1 MRGPK
6 KQKIQLAMEEAELR
20 SLRIPSSAHRGALSP
35 SKNSFLPTLQ
45 EQAQERMQQLNKRD
59 RARRGGYGAYG
70 SDLEIVETY
79 DSKKQQDEVPPE
91 TLVLNDISAELL
103 ESIKK
108 DFVTQGGILDGE
120 QFTKAMLRNLSA
132 SDPEEKPGVKGKT
145 QKASVSFG
153 VGDDARQ
160 PMREVAN
167 RKAKLASNEPMKG
180 ATRAAAVIDLFRR
193 VDVHS
198 EGSISWEKVSN
209 YFIEQGMAGRD
220 EFTVDNIK
228 TYEPS
233 PVLDASKHE
242 TAVEKLVYLEQIDAV
257 VCMSH
262 NSRRFRVYDPK
273 RCTVRNDV
281 AGHRGTVINCCYV
294 DTFSQIATTSADM
307 TICLWD
313 SQHLG
318 LRNRMSTKEV
328 QLCLQWDP
336 VSNSLFSG
344 SIEGTMSRW
353 DLNYMCLADTRRVP
367 SASKTPASIN
377 DLLMVQDVN
386 LLASASADG
395 TIMLWDTA
403 TMRWRKQF
411 KGHKKGTYSLAYSMD
426 YHCLLTAGL
435 DQEAYVWNPY
445 VDRKPIFKLKGHT
458 HALCGVAVVPG
469 TPQVLSADVTG
480 TFRLWDMRNFRTI
493 QSFGGNESVSD
504 FNTFCAMP
512 PHKRIAA
519 GGSNVLF
526 YDYQDEWS
534 GEAVTDT
541 GSVTDALYS
550 PNNGVFYTV
559 SRKTVKAWNAGS
571 GQLFKVLRDIAKHE
585 ITAATISDSGRKL
598 YLGDSTGRICAHE
611 LNNGTLLMQFE
622 KHQTDISCLAIWPGT
637 NKLFSA
643 SWDGVV
649 KVHSDECSRPPQMK
663 QEFTNHKDGVTCLA
677 CSPELALLASG
688 GTDMKVMLYDLKTL
702 KHEYTIKR
710 IKSVIA
716 AIDFLP
722 SCCLLAV
729 ADQGGN
735 VSLWRVRPH
744 PDKYSLVSRFKNI
757 PGLPN
762 AKIVPGGVSA
772 SGQAEG
778 GIVPHNAQA
787 IPVNALRF
795 AVSALD
801 TREKAKPWLYT
812 ADAKGGLRCW
822 DLSVLFQRH
831 GIVDESLDE
840 LFQLQRSGQLAAAAS
855 LHRGAYQALPDLQTS
870 LTSSPTKA
878 GRADSPA
885 LMNATPATA
894 DGRPQLMD
902 QSGYPGGSGGTG
914 VAFLTGMDGEEGET
928 DEDDRGRGLTTTVR
942 SAAQAAND
950 RFFLTE
956 TSGTRDDKAEVEMI
970 FERTE
975 GHSDAVVSM
984 HITNNPP
991 ALVTCGSDRRV
1002 RTWSHDGLEL
1012 HGTLLQSGDKAF
1024 HFPYD
1029 PAAAQSQRL
1038 DEACELLHKIGPMER
1053 GAKLPVV
1060 VPRTGKD
1067 TTLLELNAVGRRR
1080 KEQRRD
1086 HDAAWKL
1093 TVEQV
1098 IDDPDADEEDY
1109 NILFEQM
1116 ERLGHGEPLD
1126 APTEK
1131 AEDRLQRHAHA
1142 KHASQMRHRTTS
1154 LSAKEAGAADR
1165 LARAM
1170 KALDGDEFGTYAA
1183 MAHSIQPTRLSRK
1196 DSDTELT

>member
-1 MRGPK
+1 MADLMRGPK

-45 EQAQERMQQLNKRD
+45 EQAQERMQQLHKRE
-59 RARRGGYGAYG
+59 RARRGGVGG
-70 SDLEIVETY
+70 SGERDAR
-79 DSKKQQDEVPPE
+79 DSDEKGRGQDHEVPPE
-91 TLVLNDISAELL
+91 QLVLADISAELL

-108 DFVTQGGILDGE
+108 DFVAQGGILDLE
-120 QFTKAMLRNLSA
+120 QFTRAMLRNLSV
-132 SDPEEKPGVKGKT
+132 SDPETKPQARGLKS
-145 QKASVSFG
+145 SVSFAQLG
-153 VGDDARQ
+153 EGGGGPQ
-160 PMREVAN
+160 LREPAQQ
-167 RKAKLASNEPMKG
+167 RGAQAKEPMKG
-180 ATRAAAVIDLFRR
+180 AKRAAAVIDLFRR

-209 YFIEQGMAGRD
+209 YLIEQGMAGRD

-233 PVLDASKHE
+233 SVLDPSKHE
-242 TAVEKLVYLEQIDAV
+242 SAVEKLVYLEQVDAV
-257 VCMSH
+257 VCLSH
-262 NSRRFRVYDPK
+262 NSRRFRLYDPK
-273 RCTVRNDV
+273 RCTVRHDV
-281 AGHRGTVINCCYV
+281 AGHRGTVVNCCFV
-294 DTFSQIATTSADM
+294 DAFSQIATTSADM

-336 VSNSLFSG
+336 ISNSLFSG

-353 DLNYMCLADTRRVP
+353 DLQNMCLADTRKVP
-367 SASKTPASIN
+367 SVYKTPASIN
-377 DLLMVQDVN
+377 DLHMVHDVN
-386 LLASASADG
+386 SLASASADG
-395 TIMLWDTA
+395 TILLWDTA
-403 TMRWRKQF
+403 TMRWKKQF
-411 KGHKKGTYSLAYSMD
+411 KGHKKGTYSIAYSMD

-458 HALCGVAVVPG
+458 HALCGVSVVPG
-469 TPQVLSADVTG
+469 TPQILSADVTG
-480 TFRLWDMRNFRTI
+480 AFRLWDMRNFRTV
-493 QSFGGNESVSD
+493 QSFGGNESVND

-512 PHKRIAA
+512 PHKRVAA
-519 GGSNVLF
+519 GGSRVIL

-534 GEAVTDT
+534 GESVTDT
-541 GSVTDALYS
+541 GSITDSLYS
-550 PNNGVFYTV
+550 PNSGVFYTV
-559 SRKTVKAWNAGS
+559 SRRTVKAWNAGS
-571 GQLFKVLRDIAKHE
+571 GHLFKVLRDIAKYE

-598 YLGDSTGRICAHE
+598 YLGDASGRVVAHE
-611 LNNGTLLMQFE
+611 LNNGTLLTEFE
-622 KHQTDISCLAIWPGT
+622 KHGTDISCLGIWQGT

-649 KVHSDECSRPPQMK
+649 KVHSDECSRSPQMK
-663 QEFTNHKDGVTCLA
+663 QEFTNHKDGVTCLT
-677 CSPELALLASG
+677 CSPELWLLASG
-688 GTDMKVMLYDLKTL
+688 GTDMKVILYDLRTL
-702 KHEYTIKR
+702 KHEYTFKR

-722 SCCLLAV
+722 NRCLLAV

-744 PDKYSLVSRFKNI
+744 ADKYCLVSRFKNV

-762 AKIVPGGVSA
+762 PKMLPGGYPGSET
-772 SGQAEG
+772 SSL
-778 GIVPHNAQA
+778 VPHVSQA
-787 IPVNALRF
+787 IPVTALRF
-795 AVSALD
+795 AVPALD
-801 TREKAKPWLYT
+801 SREKARPWLYT

-822 DLSVLFQRH
+822 DLSVLFERH
-831 GIVDESLDE
+831 AVAEDNLEE

-855 LHRGAYQALPDLQTS
+855 LHRGTMMSEMQTGV
-870 LTSSPTKA
+870 SSPHRP
-878 GRADSPA
+878 GRGESPA
-885 LMNATPATA
+885 LMNAPANA
-894 DGRPQLMD
+894 DGRQQPPQG
-902 QSGYPGGSGGTG
+902 QGGGGA
-914 VAFLTGMDGEEGET
+914 AFLTGVDGEDET
-928 DEDDRGRGLTTTVR
+928 DDDDRARAPTTVR
-942 SAAQAAND
+942 TAVQAASD
-950 RFFLTE
+950 RA
-956 TSGTRDDKAEVEMI
+956 SGATDVAGGQHDRPEVEMI

-984 HITNNPP
+984 HISNQPL
-991 ALVTCGSDRRV
+991 ALLTCGSDRRV
-1002 RTWSHDGLEL
+1002 RAWSFDNLDL
-1012 HGTLLQSGDKAF
+1012 HGTLLQSRDKAF
-1024 HFPYD
+1024 RFPYNHAD
-1029 PAAAQSQRL
+1029 AQQQRL
-1038 DEACELLHKIGPMER
+1038 DEACELLRKLGPMER
-1053 GAKLPVV
+1053 LAKLPAL
-1060 VPRTGKD
+1060 VPRAGKD
-1067 TTLLELNAVGRRR
+1067 ATLLELNATGRRR

-1126 APTEK
+1126 APQEK
-1131 AEDRLQRHAHA
+1131 AEERLLRHAHA
-1142 KHASQMRHRTTS
+1142 KHAEQMRHRTTS

-1170 KALDGDEFGTYAA
+1170 KALDGDEFGTYQA
-1183 MAHSIQPTRLSRK
+1183 MAASIQPRVRERK
-1196 DSDTELT
+1196 AAIDEIT

>member
-45 EQAQERMQQLNKRD
+45 EQAQERLQQLNKRE
-59 RARRGGYGAYG
+59 RTRRGGVGGAG
-70 SDLEIVETY
+70 DPEARDAEA
-79 DSKKQQDEVPPE
+79 KGRGQQHEVPPE
-91 TLVLNDISAELL
+91 QLVLSDISAELL

-108 DFVTQGGILDGE
+108 DFFAQGGDLDLE

-132 SDPEEKPGVKGKT
+132 SDPEEKPK
-145 QKASVSFG
+145 KAIKHGVSFAAEG
-153 VGDDARQ
+153 SSAVK
-160 PMREVAN
+160 EHKKSVT
-167 RKAKLASNEPMKG
+167 SNEPMKG
-180 ATRAAAVIDLFRR
+180 ATRASAVIDLFRR

-198 EGSISWEKVSN
+198 EGSISWDEVSN
-209 YFIEQGMAGRD
+209 YLIEQGMAGSD

-228 TYEPS
+228 TYEAS
-233 PVLDASKHE
+233 SVMDASKHE
-242 TAVEKLVYLEQIDAV
+242 SAVEKLVYLEQVDAV
-257 VCMSH
+257 VCLSH
-262 NSRRFRVYDPK
+262 NSRHFRLYDPK
-273 RCTVRNDV
+273 RCTVRHDV
-281 AGHRGTVINCCYV
+281 AGHRGTVINCCFV
-294 DTFSQIATTSADM
+294 DAFSQIATCSADM

-336 VSNSLFSG
+336 ISNSLFSG
-344 SIEGTMSRW
+344 SIDGTMSRW
-353 DLNYMCLADTRRVP
+353 DLQYMCLADTRRVP
-367 SASKTPASIN
+367 SATKTAASIN
-377 DLLMVQDVN
+377 DLLMIHDVN

-395 TIMLWDTA
+395 TILLWDTA

-469 TPQVLSADVTG
+469 TPQILSADVTG
-480 TFRLWDMRNFRTI
+480 TFRLWDMRNFRTV
-493 QSFGGNESVSD
+493 QSFGGNESVND

-512 PHKRIAA
+512 PHKRLAA
-519 GGSNVLF
+519 GGSRVIL

-534 GEAVTDT
+534 GESVTDT
-541 GSVTDALYS
+541 ASITDALYS
-550 PNNGVFYTV
+550 PHAGVMYTV
-559 SRKTVKAWNAGS
+559 SKQSVKAWNAGS
-571 GQLFKVLRDIAKHE
+571 GQLFKVFRDIAKHE

-598 YLGDSTGRICAHE
+598 YLGDACGRVAAHE
-611 LNNGTLLMQFE
+611 LNNGTLLTEFE
-622 KHQTDISCLAIWPGT
+622 KHQTDISCLAIWQGT

-649 KVHSDECSRPPQMK
+649 KVHSDECTRAPQMK
-663 QEFTNHKDGVTCLA
+663 QEFTNHKDGVTCLT

-702 KHEYTIKR
+702 KHDYTIKR

-716 AIDFLP
+716 SIDFLP

-744 PDKYSLVSRFKNI
+744 RDKYSLVSRFRNI
-757 PGLPN
+757 PGLPKQPSGTN
-762 AKIVPGGVSA
+762 SAIVPGSQ
-772 SGQAEG
+772 SGAIELNS
-778 GIVPHNAQA
+778 IAIEMRHNAQA
-787 IPVNALRF
+787 IPVTALRF
-795 AVSALD
+795 AVPALD
-801 TREKAKPWLYT
+801 TREKVQPWLYT

-822 DLSVLFQRH
+822 DLSVLFSRH
-831 GIVDESLDE
+831 GIVEESLDN
-840 LFQLQRSGQLAAAAS
+840 LFQLQRNGQLAAAAS
-855 LHRGAYQALPDLQTS
+855 VHRGTYAISDYHGA
-870 LTSSPTKA
+870 SPTNRA
-878 GRADSPA
+878 RADSPA
-885 LMNATPATA
+885 LANTSPSNA
-894 DGRPQLMD
+894 DGRPQLLD
-902 QSGYPGGSGGTG
+902 QGGGGT
-914 VAFLTGMDGEEGET
+914 AFLTGVDVEEET
-928 DEDDRGRGLTTTVR
+928 DEDDRSRMVTTVR
-942 SAAQAAND
+942 SAVQAHD
-950 RFFLTE
+950 RTA
-956 TSGTRDDKAEVEMI
+956 GTLDATGGNSDKAEAVMI
-970 FERTE
+970 AERSE
-975 GHSDAVVSM
+975 GHSDSVISM
-984 HITNNPP
+984 HITSQP
-991 ALVTCGSDRRV
+991 LSLITCGSDRRV
-1002 RTWSHDGLEL
+1002 RTWSNSGLEL

-1024 HFPYD
+1024 RFPYD
-1029 PAAAQSQRL
+1029 PGAAHAQRL
-1038 DEACELLHKIGPMER
+1038 NEACELLKKIGPVER

-1067 TTLLELNAVGRRR
+1067 TTLLELNAVGKRR
-1080 KEQRRD
+1080 KEQKRD

-1098 IDDPDADEEDY
+1098 IDNPDADEEDY

-1126 APTEK
+1126 APAEK
-1131 AEDRLQRHAHA
+1131 AEDRLLRRAHA
-1142 KHASQMRHRTTS
+1142 KHAEQMRQRTTA
-1154 LSAKEAGAADR
+1154 LSAKEAGAANR

-1170 KALDGDEFGTYAA
+1170 RALDGDEFGTYSA
-1183 MAHSIQPTRLSRK
+1183 MASSIQPRLGGRQ
-1196 DSDTELT
+1196 DSELDLS